1 MLRVGLLG
9 YGEIGQAL
17 HKVYQASGLPHVVL
31 VKDLDRDDGLF
42 DLDVLNVA
50 IPYNDSFDFVEAVV
64 KVAKTSSAKTVIVH
78 STVPVGTTR
87 SLKERLGLSAK
98 VAHSPCR
105 GVHPNLYEGIM
116 TFVKFIGTP
125 LRSDAPDVESHL
137 QSLKISTHI
146 CKNSETSELAKL
158 LDTSYYG
165 ICIAYH
171 GEAQRACQQFDA
183 DFEDVM
189 TVYNQTY
196 NTGYTTLKK
205 SNVIRPVLTPP
216 QGGIGGH
223 CVVQN
228 ADLLK
233 KQFESPALDLIT
245 LYRRSEGK

>member
-1 MLRVGLLG
+1 MLRVGLFG

-17 HKVYQASGLPHVVL
+17 HKVYQESGLPHVVL
-31 VKDLDRDDGLF
+31 VKDLDRDDGLSN
-42 DLDVLNVA
+42 LDVLNVA
-50 IPYNDSFDFVEAVV
+50 IPYNDSFDFNDAVTI
-64 KVAKTSSAKTVIVH
+64 VAKSSSAKMVIVH
-78 STVPVGTTR
+78 STVAVGTTR
-87 SLKERLGLSAK
+87 ALKKKLDSVK

-125 LRSDAPDVESHL
+125 LQADALDVERHL
-137 QSLKISTHI
+137 RSLKIATHI

-196 NTGYTTLKK
+196 NEGYTSLKK

-216 QGGIGGH
+216 QSGIGGH

-245 LYRRSEGK
+245 MYRRTEGK

>member
-1 MLRVGLLG
+1 MQRVGLLG

-17 HKVYQASGLPHVVL
+17 HKVYQESGLSCEVL
-31 VKDLDRDDGLF
+31 VKDIVRDDGLH

-50 IPYNDSFDFVEAVV
+50 IPFNDSFDFVEAVV
-64 KVAKTSSAKTVIVH
+64 KVAKSSSSKMVIIH
-78 STVPVGTTR
+78 STVSVGTTR
-87 SLKERLGLSAK
+87 SLKEKLGLTVK

-105 GVHPNLYEGIM
+105 GVHPNLFEGIM
-116 TFVKFIGTP
+116 TFVKFIGAP
-125 LRSDAPDVESHL
+125 LRDDAPAVESHL
-137 QSLKISTHI
+137 HSLGISTHI
-146 CKNSETSELAKL
+146 CKSSETSELAKL

-196 NTGYTTLKK
+196 NTGYTILKK
-205 SNVIRPVLTPP
+205 PNVVRPVLTPP

-233 KQFESPALDLIT
+233 KQFESPALDFIT
-245 LYRRSEGK
+245 MYRKSDK